1 MRRVG
6 AVYFVF
12 LLSGVAGLGYEI
24 VWVRMFA
31 VGLGHEIPGLLSVIA
46 AFFGGFAIG
55 AWALDG
61 AVSRSRVPGRWYVG
75 LELLIG
81 TWGLI
86 SVAAIPWANAQV
98 AGLAG
103 PTPTAWR
110 HWVVAFLVPFVVLLP
125 ATVAM
130 GATLPA
136 MDRLVSRLRADGR
149 SIGGLYSINTLGAV
163 VGTLAATF
171 FIIPSVGF
179 QSTLIA
185 LAVVNF
191 VCAVCVGF
199 GAARAESGRASVQT
213 DIVDLVSPLRLS
225 VTAFGTGLLGIGYEI
240 LALRV
245 MGQVL
250 QNTVY
255 TFATGLSVFLLAT
268 AAGAGVYQVF
278 GGVTGYR
285 RVLTYLLQ
293 ALAIACLMGVLI
305 LARAA
310 RIEAVI
316 ESALGDG
323 FLASM
328 LAETG
333 LAVCVFLLPALLM
346 GATFSHLAQGA
357 RQGRGGVGRAL
368 GLNTLGSS
376 LAPLMFGVIL
386 LPSIGAKWSI
396 CTVALCYLVLIPEI
410 KLKPLLPIGVCLAM
424 ALVLPRNLNLVQAPG
439 GAVLEYRE
447 GIMGTVAVVTDAG
460 GNQFLKVNDHFMMGG
475 TTTRFAE
482 RRQANI
488 PLLLHPDPH
497 TALFLGMGTGV
508 TFAVTAD
515 HPNLDAEC
523 VELVPEVV
531 ELARR
536 FKLHGMA
543 GDRFDRLTIHTADAR
558 RYVSATS
565 KTYDVIIADLF
576 HPARDGA
583 GSLYTREHFT
593 AIRDHLEPDG
603 LFCQWLPLY
612 QLNEELFRVIVR
624 TFLEV
629 FPETRAYLA
638 HFNIATPMVALIAM
652 KESIQYPEGWLDY
665 RVRDANLR
673 ASLETEA
680 LSNDLQLFGCLLA
693 GNEQLAA
700 YAGPGPI
707 NCDDR
712 PIVLFEAPDFVYTPQ
727 RQPYDRLES
736 LLGATQPSADDL
748 ISAGTDGDG
757 AEFRER
763 LDGYLAA
770 RSLFFAGM
778 FRWQSGD
785 VRSALERLLESVR
798 TSPDFSTSYVFVRQ
812 QAIELVQSDPEVA
825 RRLLEALEEANPNR
839 PDARMILQQ
848 RLGLP

>member
-12 LLSGVAGLGYEI
+12 FLSGVAGLGYEI

-81 TWGLI
+81 AWGLI
-86 SVAAIPWANAQV
+86 SAAVIPWANAQV

-103 PTPTAWR
+103 ATPTALR

-163 VGTLAATF
+163 AGTLAATF
-171 FIIPSVGF
+171 FIIPAVGF
-179 QSTLIA
+179 QRTLIA
-185 LAVVNF
+185 LAAVNL

-199 GAARAESGRASVQT
+199 GAARAESARQSVQT
-213 DIVDLVSPLRLS
+213 AMVDLISPLRLS
-225 VTAFGTGLLGIGYEI
+225 VTVFVTGVLGIGYEV

-255 TFATGLSVFLLAT
+255 TFANGLSVFLLAM
-268 AAGAGVYQVF
+268 AAGAGAYQVF

-285 RVLTYLLQ
+285 RVLTYLLE
-293 ALAIACLMGVLI
+293 ALAIACLMGIVI
-305 LARAA
+305 LADSA
-310 RIEAVI
+310 RIYAGVEG
-316 ESALGDG
+316 ALGDG

-333 LAVCVFLLPALLM
+333 LAVCVFVLPALLM

-357 RQGRGGVGRAL
+357 RRGRGGVGRAL

-376 LAPLMFGVIL
+376 LAPLLFGVIL

-396 CTVALCYLVLIPEI
+396 CIVAVGYLLLIPEI
-410 KLKPLLPIGVCLAM
+410 KLKPLLPIGFFIVI
-424 ALVLPRNLNLVQAPG
+424 ALVLPRDLNLVRAPG
-439 GAVLEYRE
+439 GTVLEYRE
-447 GIMGTVAVVTDAG
+447 GIMGTVAIVTDPSG
-460 GNQFLKVNDHFMMGG
+460 GHFLKVNDHFMMGG
-475 TTTRFAE
+475 TASRFAE
-482 RRQANI
+482 RRQAHI
-488 PLLLHPDPH
+488 PLLLHPDPR

-508 TFAVTAD
+508 TFAVAAD
-515 HPNLDAEC
+515 YPNLDAEC

-536 FKLHGMA
+536 FKMHGLA
-543 GDRFDRLTIHTADAR
+543 EDKFDRLTIHTADAR

-583 GSLYTREHFT
+583 ASLYTREHFT
-593 AIRDHLEPDG
+593 AIRD
-603 LFCQWLPLY
+603 
-612 QLNEELFRVIVR
+612 R
-624 TFLEV
+624 
-629 FPETRAYLA
+629 LA
-638 HFNIATPMVALIAM
+638 P
-652 KESIQYPEGWLDY
+652 
-665 RVRDANLR
+665 
-673 ASLETEA
+673 
-680 LSNDLQLFGCLLA
+680 
-693 GNEQLAA
+693 
-700 YAGPGPI
+700 
-707 NCDDR
+707 
-712 PIVLFEAPDFVYTPQ
+712 
-727 RQPYDRLES
+727 
-736 LLGATQPSADDL
+736 
-748 ISAGTDGDG
+748 
-757 AEFRER
+757 
-763 LDGYLAA
+763 
-770 RSLFFAGM
+770 
-778 FRWQSGD
+778 
-785 VRSALERLLESVR
+785 
-798 TSPDFSTSYVFVRQ
+798 
-812 QAIELVQSDPEVA
+812 
-825 RRLLEALEEANPNR
+825 
-839 PDARMILQQ
+839 
-848 RLGLP
+848 